1 MISFSI
7 WHCDY
12 CLGDIC
18 CCIKSNLPF
27 LSSIVSTRE
36 LLSFFKVGGDNLT
49 KHPSKEA
56 RSAFSTTC
64 PPTTLLYTPP
74 MVFALCKTSRLTDC
88 PLLQWGRK
96 LYHCA
101 CICMHRMWPLSVLQ
115 WGCQLF
121 PFSWLDSSHCPCDTW
136 SQESVEQPTAGSLFL
151 LATVCCWNAPSKQN
165 MSLSSMQVKRPFS
178 RWFHQR
184 ADGGFRL
191 HVKRLIL
198 WGVDLNQ
205 GWGQHSAPC
214 KDRIQKLKVAAEG

>member
-27 LSSIVSTRE
+27 LSSIVSTWE
-36 LLSFFKVGGDNLT
+36 LFSFFKVGGDNLK

-56 RSAFSTTC
+56 RLSPQPGVPSENAQTHPSDGF
-64 PPTTLLYTPP
+64 
-74 MVFALCKTSRLTDC
+74 C
-88 PLLQWGRK
+88 PLQDLQADR
-96 LYHCA
+96 LPA
-101 CICMHRMWPLSVLQ
+101 
-115 WGCQLF
+115 F
-121 PFSWLDSSHCPCDTW
+121 
-136 SQESVEQPTAGSLFL
+136 TAGEKALSPCVHLHAQNVALLGSAVGLPTLPALVARLFSLSL
-151 LATVCCWNAPSKQN
+151 WHPVTGIAWTAYSWVSVPASACCHNATSKQN

-178 RWFHQR
+178 RLLHQR

-191 HVKRLIL
+191 RIKSLIL
-198 WGVDLNQ
+198 WGADLNR

-214 KDRIQKLKVAAEG
+214 KDRI

>member
-56 RSAFSTTC
+56 RSAFSTAC
-64 PPTTLLYTPP
+64 PPATLLYTPP

-96 LYHCA
+96 LITVRAFA
-101 CICMHRMWPLSVLQ
+101 CTDCGPSLYCS
-115 WGCQLF
+115 GAAN
-121 PFSWLDSSHCPCDTW
+121 SSH
-136 SQESVEQPTAGSLFL
+136 SHGSTL
-151 LATVCCWNAPSKQN
+151 LIVLVTPGHRNQLN
-165 MSLSSMQVKRPFS
+165 SLQLGLCS
-178 RWFHQR
+178 
-184 ADGGFRL
+184 
-191 HVKRLIL
+191 
-198 WGVDLNQ
+198 
-205 GWGQHSAPC
+205 C
-214 KDRIQKLKVAAEG
+214 